1 MHVINAINNLP
12 NNLIW
17 NSICS
22 YIWVQSLFC
31 VGMMVA
37 RLPLPQNSVC
47 KYIIEK
53 FTITLTKICLQY
65 KGCFLHA
72 SYSTFTLMALYH
84 CHLLILVYKWTF
96 LPYLEIAIYVS
107 TDESWLK
114 KLRFKKES
122 RFKKDCSNNQN
133 FSI

>member
-1 MHVINAINNLP
+1 MYGKFIRSNKSMHVINAINNLP

-37 RLPLPQNSVC
+37 RLPLLQNSVY

-65 KGCFLHA
+65 KGWFLHA
-72 SYSTFTLMALYH
+72 SYLFIFPRFKNVL
-84 CHLLILVYKWTF
+84 TF
-96 LPYLEIAIYVS
+96 LIYKCNLP
-107 TDESWLK
+107 LK
-114 KLRFKKES
+114 IERYSVLSNFKWKIFFKFCGLLRISELY
-122 RFKKDCSNNQN
+122 
-133 FSI
+133 